1 MNKEI
6 KETAN
11 DLLAAWD
18 NGVERALDN
27 AARAEELAEQQLN
40 NVAGLR
46 VESGLRGG
54 LWGAT
59 EGSCTTCNKFT
70 CLC

>member
-1 MNKEI
+1 MDKKNVKP
-6 KETAN
+6 TAN

-27 AARAEELAEQQLN
+27 AARAEELTEQQLN
-40 NVAGLR
+40 VTAGMH

-54 LWGAT
+54 LWNFT
-59 EGSCTTCNKFT
+59 EGSCTCNFT
-70 CLC
+70 CGC